1 MNLLISISVITTLCA
16 SFIPVILTILKKDK
30 SNNRFFSTLFIVCVS
45 FNSIWY
51 SVLLIELIQ
60 SNIDSSLLLDIISSF
75 LLFITRFIFLV
86 AFMKMFLQLL
96 DFQVPKRFVS
106 ILKILGIIIVG
117 IWMLGWLEFFLME
130 SHVIGNNF
138 LLYTDILIFF
148 IVIIS
153 CIYLI
158 YRIKEL
164 YETNKQIAIK
174 MLCLTFL
181 IPMLLGF
188 LKWLAGGVLKF
199 ENSIWER
206 LSIHFLVFLINAFI
220 SIWLIFYSSNLKG
233 FRILKTGQAKIK
245 INDLILK
252 YNISKREMEVIELI
266 CEGYSNQEIADKLF
280 ISVETVKDHNSRI
293 YLKTQVKNR
302 TQLAKL
308 FLE

>member
-1 MNLLISISVITTLCA
+1 MNLLITISVITTLCA
-16 SFIPVILTILKKDK
+16 SFIPVILTILRRDK
-30 SNNRFFSTLFIVCVS
+30 GNRKIFSSLLAVFIS

-60 SNIDSSLLLDIISSF
+60 SNVDASLLLDIISSF

-86 AFMKMFLQLL
+86 AFMGMFMQLL
-96 DFQVPKRFVS
+96 DFKVPKRFVS
-106 ILKILGIIIVG
+106 ILRISGIIIVG
-117 IWMLGWLEFFLME
+117 IWVLGWLEFFLIN
-130 SHVIGNNF
+130 SLVIGNNF

-158 YRIKEL
+158 YQTKEL
-164 YETNKQIAIK
+164 HETNKQIAIK

-181 IPMLLGF
+181 IPMLFGV
-188 LKWLAGGVLKF
+188 LKWLASGILKF
-199 ENSIWER
+199 ESSVWER
-206 LSIHFLVFLINAFI
+206 LSIHFLVFLMNVFI
-220 SIWLIFYSSNLKG
+220 SIWLVFYSSKLKG
-233 FRILKTGQAKIK
+233 FKILKTGKAKIK
-245 INDLILK
+245 IDDLISK
-252 YNISKREMEVIELI
+252 YNISKREIEVIELI
-266 CEGYSNQEIADKLF
+266 CEGYSNKEIADELF
-280 ISVETVKDHNSRI
+280 ISIETVKDHNSRI

>member
-1 MNLLISISVITTLCA
+1 MNLLITISVITTLCA
-16 SFIPVILTILKKDK
+16 SFIPVILTILRRDK
-30 SNNRFFSTLFIVCVS
+30 GNRKIFSSLLAVFIS

-60 SNIDSSLLLDIISSF
+60 SNVDSSLLLDIISSF

-86 AFMKMFLQLL
+86 AFMGMFMQLL
-96 DFQVPKRFVS
+96 DFKVPKRFVS
-106 ILKILGIIIVG
+106 ILRISGIIIVG
-117 IWMLGWLEFFLME
+117 IWVLGWLEFFLIN
-130 SHVIGNNF
+130 SLVIGNNF

-158 YRIKEL
+158 YQTKEL
-164 YETNKQIAIK
+164 HETNKQIAIK

-181 IPMLLGF
+181 IPMLFGV
-188 LKWLAGGVLKF
+188 LKWLAGGILKF
-199 ENSIWER
+199 ESSVWER
-206 LSIHFLVFLINAFI
+206 LSIHFLVFLMNVFI
-220 SIWLIFYSSNLKG
+220 SIWLVFYSSKLKG
-233 FRILKTGQAKIK
+233 FKILKTGKAKIK
-245 INDLILK
+245 IDDLISK
-252 YNISKREMEVIELI
+252 YNISKREIEVIELI
-266 CEGYSNQEIADKLF
+266 CEGYSNKEIADELF
-280 ISVETVKDHNSRI
+280 ISIETVKDHNSRI